1 MPPSS
6 SKNFCRERGVSIFS
20 SARVQ
25 SFSVFLSPLRPTSGW
40 FLFQNM
46 LVDDECLTG
55 GSEVD
60 NWFNNNMVTK
70 QLEGWSCL
78 SLRNNSLTPPFFSS
92 SFTSPLHYSPE
103 LGGPTA
109 CNPPGPPC
117 AGPPMGPGLPLS
129 GPGWLGWGPPTPPT
143 PGDGP
148 ACRDDG
154 RDGRSSSLS

>member
-40 FLFQNM
+40 FYFKT
-46 LVDDECLTG
+46 CLLMMSAWPG
-55 GSEVD
+55 GQKLIIGSI
-60 NWFNNNMVTK
+60 TT
-70 QLEGWSCL
+70 WSPS
-78 SLRNNSLTPPFFSS
+78 SLKVGRVCPWGTIPSPPFFSS